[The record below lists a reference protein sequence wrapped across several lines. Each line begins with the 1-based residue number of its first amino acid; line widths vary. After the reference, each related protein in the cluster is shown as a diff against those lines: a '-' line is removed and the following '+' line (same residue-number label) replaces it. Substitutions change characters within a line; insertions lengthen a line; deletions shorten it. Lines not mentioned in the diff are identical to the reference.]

1 MSGFDDDFGDMVEP
15 ASAPITNGKVGDI
28 DPAADFL
35 AREQEQLGELE
46 EEIGATL
53 PVSPLTGVL
62 STTSSRGPSPS
73 MGCPMVPIIPS
84 GPSGPLG
91 SSPSLIT
98 STIMSS
104 VVPTM
109 QEKKEREEP
118 AVIREWREQQVER
131 LRLKDEAEEIASSEL
146 KLNAT
151 KELEEW
157 YVQYREQL
165 EMLKTSNRAALMAA
179 DKTFV
184 AETEDII
191 PGTEWERVAKLCDFN
206 PKSSR
211 NVKDVA
217 RMRSII
223 LQLKQVPHQAT

>member
-15 ASAPITNGKVGDI
+15 ASPAITNGKSGDI

-53 PVSPLTGVL
+53 PVSPLAGAL
-62 STTSSRGPSPS
+62 STSSSRGASPSVNSTSAPCVPIAPSPS
-73 MGCPMVPIIPS
+73 
-84 GPSGPLG
+84 
-91 SSPSLIT
+91 IT
-98 STIMSS
+98 STIMAS
-104 VVPTM
+104 VVPII

-131 LRLKDEAEEIASSEL
+131 LRQKDEEEEIASSEL
-146 KLNAT
+146 RLNAT
-151 KELEEW
+151 KELEDW

-179 DKTFV
+179 DKTTFV
-184 AETEDII
+184 AETDDIT

-223 LQLKQVPHQAT
+223 LQLKQAPHQAT